1 MREQVLVFGS
11 FQLFRERKMLLEDL
25 RPVRLGGRA
34 LDLLVAL
41 VERAGEVVGKNE
53 LIAYAWPNTVVEENN
68 LRVHIAAI
76 RKLLGDDGQRGAR
89 FIINV
94 AGRGYSFV
102 APVTRVDALASNVL
116 PDSES
121 RPSLPVAL
129 TRVVGRKAA
138 VGAVVSL
145 IAQHRLVTVVGPGG
159 IGKTTLALAVADH
172 LPMTVPPQNLCFVDL
187 AGVPDESL
195 VPSALASSFG
205 ISGPSDNLLGALS
218 LRLQA
223 GRTFLILDNCEHVVD
238 AIGPIIER
246 ILHAA
251 PGLRI
256 LATSRERLLA
266 QTEQVYLLDSL
277 PCPAETKHITA
288 AQALEYSAVQL
299 FVERAFA
306 ASDDFEITDRNSDAI
321 AAVCRRLDGVPLAI
335 ELVAA
340 RVNTLG
346 LEVLASSFDD
356 SLLLVLKGRRTSS
369 ARHQSLSG
377 ALAWSY
383 KLLTPTEQVVLR
395 RLSVFSKVFSLE
407 SAVGVVP
414 GDGVDVS
421 EIADALLSLVAKS
434 LVMTD
439 TSETAVGY
447 RLLHV
452 TRAFAAEC
460 LNQCGERREM
470 LHQHAR
476 YHLRFLEAASVDFE
490 TLSRRQWTQRYGSV
504 REEVQAALHWA
515 FGPEGDI
522 ELGAHLIVA
531 SLPLGFQLSSHE
543 FQRRAQLTLEVLKR
557 SAPSTRIAEL
567 RVRTLITAIA
577 FQTGAP
583 ESEIEDQVRRTVALA
598 LEIDVPRLMTE
609 ALSSQAV
616 RALERVDYVAG
627 VLGFELLQSV
637 ASRADDPIVA
647 LVADRL
653 GAQVFHWAGD
663 HRKARVRAERALR
676 HPSMTIPL
684 SYEVSM
690 IDKQVSMRIILARI
704 SWLEGRAEEAH
715 RIASEAVEAAQSD
728 SPASVCHALGFAA
741 VPIAFWCG
749 DYVSA
754 RELTDQLAEVSKLHI
769 FARWHRLA
777 LCYQR
782 SVALLTNS
790 ADASKNELLVQAD
803 PIGLLQR
810 DMLST
815 ISEYWVDAAIIRR
828 AERGLCGWCTSE
840 ILRVGGIT
848 IQREGVGG
856 AVAAAESR
864 FRAALQIARDQGAL
878 AYELR
883 NALSLSR
890 LLMQQGRLSQ
900 ARIELSTVFERFQEG
915 HGTADLRTARTLLTE
930 LG

>member
-1 MREQVLVFGS
+1 MREQVLVFGT

-76 RKLLGDDGQRGAR
+76 RKLLGDGQRGAR

-102 APVTRVDALASNVL
+102 APVTRVDALASTAL
-116 PDSES
+116 PDTDSH
-121 RPSLPVAL
+121 PSLPVAL

-138 VGAVVSL
+138 VSAVVGL
-145 IAQHRLVTVVGPGG
+145 IARHRLVTIVGPGG

-172 LPMTVPPQNLCFVDL
+172 LPKTVPPQNLCFVDL
-187 AGVPDESL
+187 AGVPDETL
-195 VPSALASSFG
+195 VASALASSFG
-205 ISGPSDNLLGALS
+205 IPGPSADPLGALS

-238 AIGPIIER
+238 AIAPIIER

-251 PGLRI
+251 PGVRI

-266 QTEQVYLLDSL
+266 QAEQVYSLESL

-288 AQALEYSAVQL
+288 TQALEHSAVQL

-306 ASDDFEITDRNSDAI
+306 ASDNFEITDRNADAI

-346 LEVLASSFDD
+346 LEVLASSFED
-356 SLLLVLKGRRTSS
+356 SLLLLLKGRRTSS

-414 GDGVDVS
+414 GDGVAGGA
-421 EIADALLSLVAKS
+421 IADALLSLAAKS
-434 LVMTD
+434 LLMTD

-460 LNQCGERREM
+460 LDRCGERQAM
-470 LHQHAR
+470 LRRHAR
-476 YHLRFLEAASVDFE
+476 YHLQFLEAASGDFE
-490 TLSRRQWTQRYGSV
+490 TLSRRQWTRRYGSV

-543 FQRRAQLTLEVLKR
+543 FQRRALLALEVLKR
-557 SAPSTRIAEL
+557 SAPATRIAEL
-567 RVRTLITAIA
+567 RVRTALIAIA
-577 FQTGAP
+577 FQTGEP
-583 ESEIEDQVRRTVALA
+583 EPVIEEQVQRMVALA
-598 LEIDVPRLMTE
+598 LQIDVPKFMTE
-609 ALSSQAV
+609 ALTSQAI

-627 VLGFELLQSV
+627 VLGFEWLQSV
-637 ASRADDPIVA
+637 AKRADDPILA
-647 LVADRL
+647 LVVDRL

-676 HPSMTIPL
+676 HPSTSIPL
-684 SYEVSM
+684 AYEMGM
-690 IDKQVSMRIILARI
+690 IDKQVSTRIILARI
-704 SWLEGRAEEAH
+704 NWLEGRADEA
-715 RIASEAVEAAQSD
+715 RRMASEAIEAAQSD
-728 SPASVCHALGFAA
+728 SPASVCQALAFAA
-741 VPIAFWCG
+741 CPIAFWCG
-749 DYVSA
+749 DHVAA
-754 RELTDQLAEVSKLHI
+754 RELTEHLAEVSKLHI
-769 FARWHRLA
+769 FARWQRLA
-777 LCYQR
+777 MCYQK
-782 SVALLTNS
+782 SLALLTHG
-790 ADASKNELLVQAD
+790 ADASTNELLVQAN

-810 DMLST
+810 DLLGT
-815 ISEYWVDAAIIRR
+815 ICEYWVDAAIIGR

-840 ILRVGGIT
+840 LLRVGGVIM
-848 IQREGVGG
+848 QREGAAG

-883 NALSLSR
+883 SALSLSR
-890 LLMQQGRLSQ
+890 LLLQQGRRPQ
-900 ARIELSTVFERFQEG
+900 ARVELSVVFEQFQEG
-915 HGTADLRTARTLLTE
+915 HETADLRAAKTLLSE

>member
-1 MREQVLVFGS
+1 MREQVLVFGT

-53 LIAYAWPNTVVEENN
+53 LIACAWPNTVVEENN

-76 RKLLGDDGQRGAR
+76 RKLLGDGQGGAR

-102 APVTRVDALASNVL
+102 AQVTRVDALASNAL
-116 PDSES
+116 PDTES
-121 RPSLPVAL
+121 QPSLPVAL

-138 VGAVVSL
+138 VSAVVGL

-172 LPMTVPPQNLCFVDL
+172 LPKTVPPQNLYFVDL
-187 AGVPDESL
+187 AGVPDETL
-195 VPSALASSFG
+195 VPSALAASFG
-205 ISGPSDNLLGALS
+205 ISGPSDDPLSALS

-223 GRTFLILDNCEHVVD
+223 GRAFLILDNCEHVVD
-238 AIGPIIER
+238 AIAPIIER

-251 PGLRI
+251 PGLRV
-256 LATSRERLLA
+256 LATSRERLSA
-266 QTEQVYLLDSL
+266 QAEQVYLLDPL

-288 AQALEYSAVQL
+288 TQALEYSAVQL

-306 ASDDFEITDRNSDAI
+306 ASDHFEITDRNSAAI

-346 LEVLASSFDD
+346 LEVLASSFED
-356 SLLLVLKGRRTSS
+356 SVLLLLKGRRTSS

-383 KLLTPTEQVVLR
+383 KLLTPTEQAVLR
-395 RLSVFSKVFSLE
+395 RLSVFSKVFSLDA
-407 SAVGVVP
+407 AVGVVP
-414 GDGVDVS
+414 GDGVEEGAIAEALVS
-421 EIADALLSLVAKS
+421 LAAKS
-434 LVMTD
+434 LLMTD
-439 TSETAVGY
+439 TSGTAVGY

-460 LNQCGERREM
+460 LSQCGERQAM
-470 LHQHAR
+470 LHRHAR
-476 YHLRFLEAASVDFE
+476 YHLQFLEAASVDFE
-490 TLSRRQWTQRYGSV
+490 TLSRQQWTRRYGSV
-504 REEVQAALHWA
+504 RDEVQAALHWA

-522 ELGAHLIVA
+522 QLGAHLIVA
-531 SLPLGFQLSSHE
+531 SLPLGFQLSSLE
-543 FQRRAQLTLEVLKR
+543 FERRASLALEVLKR

-567 RVRTLITAIA
+567 RVRTVMTAIA

-583 ESEIEDQVRRTVALA
+583 ESVIEEQVGQMVALA

-609 ALSSQAV
+609 ALSAQAV

-647 LVADRL
+647 LVVDRL

-676 HPSMTIPL
+676 HPSTSIPL
-684 SYEVSM
+684 SYETSM

-704 SWLEGRAEEAH
+704 GWLEGRAEEAR
-715 RIASEAVEAAQSD
+715 RIVSEAIEAAESD
-728 SPASVCHALGFAA
+728 SPASVCHVLGFAA
-741 VPIAFWCG
+741 CPMAFWCG
-749 DYVSA
+749 DYSLA
-754 RELTDQLAEVSKLHI
+754 RELTERLAEVSKLHI

-777 LCYQR
+777 MCYQK
-782 SVALLTNS
+782 SLALLTHG
-790 ADASKNELLVQAD
+790 ADASTNELLVQAN

-810 DMLST
+810 DLLGT
-815 ISEYWVDAAIIRR
+815 ICEYWVDAAIIGR

-840 ILRVGGIT
+840 LLRVGGVIM
-848 IQREGVGG
+848 QREGAAG
-856 AVAAAESR
+856 AAAAAESR

-883 NALSLSR
+883 SALSLSR
-890 LLMQQGRLSQ
+890 LLLQQGRRPQ
-900 ARIELSTVFERFQEG
+900 ARVELSAVFEQFQEG
-915 HGTADLRTARTLLTE
+915 HETADLRAAKTLLGE

>member
-76 RKLLGDDGQRGAR
+76 RKLLGDGQQGAR

-102 APVTRVDALASNVL
+102 APVTRVDALASNAL
-116 PDSES
+116 PDTES
-121 RPSLPVAL
+121 QPSLPVAL

-138 VGAVVSL
+138 VDAVVGL
-145 IAQHRLVTVVGPGG
+145 IARHRLVTIVGPGG

-172 LPMTVPPQNLCFVDL
+172 LPTTVPPQNLCFVDL
-187 AGVPDESL
+187 AGVPDETLL
-195 VPSALASSFG
+195 VSALASSFG
-205 ISGPSDNLLGALS
+205 IAGPSDDLLTALI

-238 AIGPIIER
+238 AIAPIIER

-251 PGLRI
+251 SGLRI

-266 QTEQVYLLDSL
+266 QAEQVYLLDSL
-277 PCPAETKHITA
+277 PCPAEAKHITA
-288 AQALEYSAVQL
+288 TQALEYSAVQL

-306 ASDDFEITDRNSDAI
+306 ASDNFEITDHNSDAI

-340 RVNTLG
+340 RVNALG
-346 LEVLASSFDD
+346 LEVLASSLED
-356 SLLLVLKGRRTSS
+356 SLLLLLKGRRTSS

-377 ALAWSY
+377 ALEWSY

-395 RLSVFSKVFSLE
+395 RLSVFCKVFSLE

-414 GDGVDVS
+414 GDGVAQG
-421 EIADALLSLVAKS
+421 EIADALVSLAAKS
-434 LVMTD
+434 LLMTD

-452 TRAFAAEC
+452 TRAFAAER
-460 LNQCGERREM
+460 LNQSGERPAM
-470 LHQHAR
+470 LHRHAR
-476 YHLRFLEAASVDFE
+476 YHLRFLEAASGDFD
-490 TLSRRQWTQRYGSV
+490 TLSRRQWTQRFGSV

-543 FQRRAQLTLEVLKR
+543 FQRRALLTLEVLKR

-567 RVRTLITAIA
+567 RVRTVMTAIA

-583 ESEIEDQVRRTVALA
+583 ESEIEDQVRRMVALA

-627 VLGFELLQSV
+627 VVGFELLQSV

-676 HPSMTIPL
+676 HPSRSIPL
-684 SYEVSM
+684 SYEMSM

-704 SWLEGRAEEAH
+704 SWLEGRAEEAR
-715 RIASEAVEAAQSD
+715 RIASEAIEAAESD
-728 SPASVCHALGFAA
+728 SPASVCHVLGFAA
-741 VPIAFWCG
+741 APIAFWCG
-749 DYVSA
+749 DHVSA
-754 RELTDQLAEVSKLHI
+754 REFTEQLAEVSRLHI
-769 FARWHRLA
+769 FARWQRLA
-777 LCYQR
+777 MCYQR
-782 SVALLTNS
+782 SLALLTHS
-790 ADASKNELLVQAD
+790 TDTSKNELLIQPD

-810 DMLST
+810 DLLST
-815 ISEYWVDAAIIRR
+815 ICDYWVDSAILGR

-840 ILRVGGIT
+840 LLRVGGVIV
-848 IQREGVGG
+848 QREGG
-856 AVAAAESR
+856 AGAGAAAESR

-883 NALSLSR
+883 SALSLSR
-890 LLMQQGRLSQ
+890 LLLQQGRRPQ
-900 ARIELSTVFERFQEG
+900 AKVELATVFERFQEG
-915 HGTADLRTARTLLTE
+915 HETADLRAATALFAE
-930 LG
+930 LA

>member
-1 MREQVLVFGS
+1 MREQVLVFGT

-76 RKLLGDDGQRGAR
+76 RKLLGDGQRGAR

-116 PDSES
+116 PDTEAH
-121 RPSLPVAL
+121 PSLPVAL

-138 VGAVVSL
+138 VSTVVSL
-145 IAQHRLVTVVGPGG
+145 IAQHRLVTIVGPGG

-172 LPMTVPPQNLCFVDL
+172 LPKTVPPQNLCFVDL
-187 AGVPDESL
+187 AGVPDETL
-195 VPSALASSFG
+195 VPSVLASSFG
-205 ISGPSDNLLGALS
+205 ISGPSEDPLSALS

-223 GRTFLILDNCEHVVD
+223 GRTFLILDNCEHVVE
-238 AIGPIIER
+238 AIAPIIER

-251 PGLRI
+251 PGVRI

-266 QTEQVYLLDSL
+266 QAEQVYLLDSL
-277 PCPAETKHITA
+277 PCPAEMKHITA
-288 AQALEYSAVQL
+288 TQALEYSAVQL

-306 ASDDFEITDRNSDAI
+306 ASDGFEITDRNSDAI

-346 LEVLASSFDD
+346 LEVLASSFED
-356 SLLLVLKGRRTSS
+356 SLLLTLKGRRTSS

-395 RLSVFSKVFSLE
+395 RLSVFSKAFSLE

-414 GDGVDVS
+414 GDGVDEG
-421 EIADALLSLVAKS
+421 EIAEALLSLAAKS
-434 LVMTD
+434 LLMTD

-460 LNQCGERREM
+460 LNQCGERRAM
-470 LHQHAR
+470 LHRHAR
-476 YHLRFLEAASVDFE
+476 YHLVFLDAASVDFD

-543 FQRRAQLTLEVLKR
+543 FERRALLTLEVLKR
-557 SAPSTRIAEL
+557 SAPSTRIPEL
-567 RVRTLITAIA
+567 RVRTVMTAIA

-583 ESEIEDQVRRTVALA
+583 ESVVEDQVRRMVALA
-598 LEIDVPRLMTE
+598 MEIDVPRLMTE
-609 ALSSQAV
+609 ALSAQAV

-676 HPSMTIPL
+676 HPSTSIPL
-684 SYEVSM
+684 SYETSM

-704 SWLEGRAEEAH
+704 AWLEGRAEEAH
-715 RIASEAVEAAQSD
+715 RIAFEAIEAAESD
-728 SPASVCHALGFAA
+728 SPVSVCHVLGFAA
-741 VPIAFWCG
+741 CPIAFWCG
-749 DYVSA
+749 DYSLA
-754 RELTDQLAEVSKLHI
+754 RELTERLAEISKLHI

-777 LCYQR
+777 MCYQK
-782 SVALLTNS
+782 SLAVLTHS
-790 ADASKNELLVQAD
+790 ADASTNELLVQAN

-810 DMLST
+810 DLLST
-815 ISEYWVDAAIIRR
+815 ICVYWVDSAIIGR

-840 ILRVGGIT
+840 LLRVGGEIM
-848 IQREGVGG
+848 QREGV
-856 AVAAAESR
+856 ALAAAESR
-864 FRAALQIARDQGAL
+864 FQAALQIARDQGAL

-883 NALSLSR
+883 SALSLSR
-890 LLMQQGRLSQ
+890 LLMQQGRSPQ
-900 ARIELSTVFERFQEG
+900 ARLELSAVYDQFHEG
-915 HGTADLRTARTLLTE
+915 HETADLRAAKTLLTE

>member
-11 FQLFRERKMLLEDL
+11 FQLFRERKMLLEEL

-76 RKLLGDDGQRGAR
+76 RKMLGDGQRGAR

-102 APVTRVDALASNVL
+102 APVTRVDALASNAL
-116 PDSES
+116 PDAES
-121 RPSLPVAL
+121 HPSLPVAL
-129 TRVVGRKAA
+129 TRLVGRKAA
-138 VGAVVSL
+138 VSAVVAL
-145 IAQHRLVTVVGPGG
+145 IAQHRLVTIVGPGG

-172 LPMTVPPQNLCFVDL
+172 LPKTIPPQHLCFVDL
-187 AGVPDESL
+187 AGVPEEAL
-195 VPSALASSFG
+195 VRSVLASSFG
-205 ISGPSDNLLGALS
+205 VSGPSDDPVSALC

-223 GRTFLILDNCEHVVD
+223 GRTFLILDNCEHVVNVV
-238 AIGPIIER
+238 APIIER

-251 PGLRI
+251 PGVRI

-266 QTEQVYLLDSL
+266 QAEQVYSLDSL

-306 ASDDFEITDRNSDAI
+306 ASDHFEITDRNSDAI

-346 LEVLASSFDD
+346 LEVLASSFEDS
-356 SLLLVLKGRRTSS
+356 SLLMLTGRRTSS

-383 KLLTPTEQVVLR
+383 KLLQPTEQIVLR

-414 GDGVDVS
+414 GEGVEAG
-421 EIADALLSLVAKS
+421 EIAEALLSLAAKS
-434 LVMTD
+434 LLMTD
-439 TSETAVGY
+439 TSGAAVGY

-452 TRAFAAEC
+452 TRAFAADC
-460 LNQCGERREM
+460 LNQCGERQAM
-470 LHQHAR
+470 LYRHAR
-476 YHLRFLEAASVDFE
+476 YHLLYLEAASVDFD
-490 TLSRRQWTQRYGSV
+490 TLSRRQWTQRYGGV

-522 ELGAHLIVA
+522 ELGARLIVA

-543 FQRRAQLTLEVLKR
+543 FQRRALLALEVLKQ

-567 RVRTLITAIA
+567 RVRTALTAIA

-583 ESEIEDQVRRTVALA
+583 ESVIEEQVQKMVEIA

-609 ALSSQAV
+609 PLASQAI

-627 VLGFELLQSV
+627 VMGFERLQSV
-637 ASRADDPIVA
+637 TKRADDPIAA
-647 LVADRL
+647 LVVDRL

-676 HPSMTIPL
+676 HPSTSIPL
-684 SYEVSM
+684 VYEMGM
-690 IDKQVSMRIILARI
+690 IDKQVSTRIVLARI
-704 SWLEGRAEEAH
+704 GWIEGRADEAR
-715 RIASEAVEAAQSD
+715 RIASEALEAAEFD
-728 SPASVCHALGFAA
+728 SPASVCQVLAFAA
-741 VPIAFWCG
+741 CPIAFWCG

-754 RELTDQLAEVSKLHI
+754 RELTQQLAEVSKLHV
-769 FARWHRLA
+769 FTRWHRLA
-777 LCYQR
+777 MCYLK
-782 SVALLTNS
+782 SLALLTHS
-790 ADASKNELLVQAD
+790 ADASTHELLVQAN

-810 DMLST
+810 DLLST
-815 ISEYWVDAAIIRR
+815 ICEYWIDATIIGR

-840 ILRVGGIT
+840 LLRVGGVIM
-848 IQREGVGG
+848 QREGVAG
-856 AVAAAESR
+856 AAAGAESR

-883 NALSLSR
+883 SALSLSR
-890 LLMQQGRLSQ
+890 LLMQQDRRPQ
-900 ARIELSTVFERFQEG
+900 AKVELSAVYEQFHEG
-915 HGTADLRTARTLLTE
+915 HETADLRSATTLLAE